1 MSRQCEA
8 VSRPEVPPCPRTGA
22 ARARGQD
29 LARGGRGA
37 RSGVD
42 GWTRFGPTSFASR
55 PSAVSSRSAQ
65 GKRDR
70 FLFVSKR
77 ESLDPSAMLDIPEAD
92 LLAVFR
98 ERGQNRA
105 AGAELDAA
113 GGARGEAGTG
123 FHVAKGQEFDRL
135 VAELFGCQIGAEL
148 KGDSLLGIGR
158 GCFLEH
164 GQASRTAV
172 GRV

>member
-65 GKRDR
+65 GKRNRNR
-70 FLFVSKR
+70 FRIVSKR
-77 ESLDPSAMLDIPEAD
+77 ESLDPSAVLDIPEAD
-92 LLAVFR
+92 LLAIFR
-98 ERGQNRA
+98 EGGEYRA
-105 AGAELDAA
+105 TGADFDAR
-113 GGARGEAGTG
+113 GGARGKAG
-123 FHVAKGQEFDRL
+123 
-135 VAELFGCQIGAEL
+135 
-148 KGDSLLGIGR
+148 
-158 GCFLEH
+158 
-164 GQASRTAV
+164 
-172 GRV
+172 